1 MSSRRLVALALVSEA
16 ALAAIAIVVA
26 RCVGVPLAWGEPLR
40 DTFIGIGAAGV
51 LAVVNHALLKHA
63 PSTWIVNG
71 VRAVYHEVLVPVFG
85 ALPPY
90 AIGVIGTAAG
100 LGEELLF
107 RGVLQPLIG
116 WVAASLAFGL
126 AHSGSRGMLPFAA
139 WASIM
144 GAALGGLAMA
154 TGGLT
159 APVVA
164 HGLYDV
170 LALAYITNER
180 QGRAR
185 ECQ

>member
-1 MSSRRLVALALVSEA
+1 MSSGRLVGLALASEA
-16 ALAAIAIVVA
+16 ALAAIAIIVA
-26 RCVGVPLAWGEPLR
+26 RAVGLPIAWGEPVR
-40 DTFIGIGAAGV
+40 DSLIGVVAAGG
-51 LAVVNHALLKHA
+51 LAVVNHTLLRRA

-90 AIGVIGTAAG
+90 AIGVIGVAAG

-107 RGVLQPLIG
+107 RGVLQPLFG

-126 AHSGSRGMLPFAA
+126 AHSGSRDMLPFAA

-170 LALAYITNER
+170 LALAYIRTER